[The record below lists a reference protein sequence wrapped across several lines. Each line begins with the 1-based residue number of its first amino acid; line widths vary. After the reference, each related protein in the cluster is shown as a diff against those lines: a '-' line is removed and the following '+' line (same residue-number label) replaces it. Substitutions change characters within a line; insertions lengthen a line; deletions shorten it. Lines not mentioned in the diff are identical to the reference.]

1 MTLLSTVA
9 AVDGKPT
16 RQARTRSA
24 AQLAIREADDSGSAH
39 LGGLSAV
46 SVQLRIGPKLMLAL
60 AGLLAAT
67 VMVSGVAV
75 AGLGAVNAQTQELYH
90 HNLLTT
96 QAIAELQATLDDAA
110 GSALQL
116 LLFEGAAERSRL
128 LADLRG
134 RIVPRVDERI
144 AALQKS
150 YAADPDADP
159 ARPGWSGSRR
169 AGVPSSG

>member
-16 RQARTRSA
+16 RQARTRSVT
-24 AQLAIREADDSGSAH
+24 QLAIREADDSGSAH
-39 LGGLSAV
+39 LGGLSA
-46 SVQLRIGPKLMLAL
+46 VQLRIGPKLMLAL

-116 LLFEGAAERSRL
+116 LLFEGPPSGRGSWPICGGGSCRGSTRGSRPSRS
-128 LADLRG
+128 
-134 RIVPRVDERI
+134 PM
-144 AALQKS
+144 
-150 YAADPDADP
+150 PP
-159 ARPGWSGSRR
+159 TPTPTRPGWSGSRR

>member
-1 MTLLSTVA
+1 MTLLFSVA

-24 AQLAIREADDSGSAH
+24 AQLAIGEADDSRSAH

-75 AGLGAVNAQTQELYH
+75 AGLGAVDAQTQELYH
-90 HNLLTT
+90 HNILTT

-116 LLFEGAAERSRL
+116 LLFEGPPSGRGSWPICGGGSCRGSTRGSRPSRS
-128 LADLRG
+128 
-134 RIVPRVDERI
+134 PM
-144 AALQKS
+144 
-150 YAADPDADP
+150 PP
-159 ARPGWSGSRR
+159 TPTPTRPGWSGSRR